1 MLRKIVICKQVI
13 RKCILRKRIKRG
25 DKMRIDR
32 IKLVAELARRDMT
45 QSNLAELAGVS
56 RATINY
62 IKGGKSCSDEVGEKI
77 AGALGVPVD
86 ELIEMR

>member
-1 MLRKIVICKQVI
+1 
-13 RKCILRKRIKRG
+13 
-25 DKMRIDR
+25 MRIDR
-32 IKLVAELARRDMT
+32 IELVAELARRDMT
-45 QSNLAELAGVS
+45 QSKLAELAGVS

-86 ELIEMR
+86 ELIEKR